1 MYIYLLNVYIP
12 TKCIYMF
19 RSRVSKEE
27 RSTIRKL
34 KRRRE
39 RERREAE
46 RELIQAR
53 YTRHRE
59 TGLVEEHVVPRD
71 RSNSACF
78 KEIRERL
85 INKEEVLREI
95 DREVIFVQNNFFS
108 QFLLQIFRLWE

>member
-1 MYIYLLNVYIP
+1 MS
-12 TKCIYMF
+12 

-95 DREVIFVQNNFFS
+95 DREVIFV
-108 QFLLQIFRLWE
+108 